1 MSPDELEQAL
11 RETLARRVAVPP
23 RLTADPA
30 GVAIRRAA
38 RSQRRRT
45 LAGVAMAAVT
55 TVAVSTGMVQL
66 GREPRMPNEAV
77 VVLGD
82 PYASSRPPTTQSVAP
97 SMPAVDL
104 PVGVDLVLGDVLAT
118 ADGRRLT
125 LAGLRPVDRVQ
136 RSRDSDGW
144 LVVGGPTAAGRSLW
158 AVRPTGPPQVLL
170 SGADEIVLSGDGRQ
184 VAWREGTQLG
194 EGGILNNKVVAVVRR
209 AAPDAAFPVGFAGDR
224 VLIRLH
230 PERPGHALWHPPT
243 GQVSVGPD
251 RTTTHVHGPGPDGL
265 VVAQVSAGTP
275 RRPCLALLDPARDL
289 APARTTC
296 GPALTGDGRGG
307 VSPDGRWLLVNGRD
321 TALLVDLAAATPTGR
336 PAGPPVV
343 GDVAWTPDTALHVTA
358 DGMLVQVEAAAVVAG
373 REVSSSPVAGLA
385 SGDRALPVTD
395 AGS

>member
-1 MSPDELEQAL
+1 MSRDELEQAL
-11 RETLARRVAVPP
+11 RETLARQVAVPP

-45 LAGVAMAAVT
+45 LAGVALAAVT
-55 TVAVSTGMVQL
+55 TVAVSTGMAQL
-66 GREPRMPNEAV
+66 GREPRMPNGTV

-82 PYASSRPPTTQSVAP
+82 PYASSLPPAPQQVAP
-97 SMPAVDL
+97 PGPAVDL
-104 PVGVDLVLGDVLAT
+104 PVGVDLVVGDVLAT

-136 RSRDSDGW
+136 RTRDSVGW

-158 AVRPTGPPQVLL
+158 SVRPSGPPQVLL
-170 SGADEIVLSGDGRQ
+170 SGADEIVLSGDGRH

-194 EGGILNNKVVAVVRR
+194 KGAILNNKVIAVVRR

-243 GQVSVGPD
+243 GQVSVGRD
-251 RTTTHVHGPGPDGL
+251 RTTTHIHGTGPTGV
-265 VVAQVSAGTP
+265 VVAQISAGTP

-289 APARTTC
+289 APTRTTC

-321 TALLVDLAAATPTGR
+321 TALLVDLAATTPTAR
-336 PAGPPVV
+336 PAGPPVA
-343 GDVAWTPDTALHVTA
+343 GEVAWTSDTALHATA
-358 DGMLVQVEAAAVVAG
+358 DGLLVQVEAAAVVAG
-373 REVSSSPVAGLA
+373 REVSSNPVAGLA
-385 SGDRALPVTD
+385 PGARVLPVTD